1 MNINY
6 ISLGSYRFKI
16 VFLLILQN
24 KGIIANNRKLRKI
37 NSSFSGKE
45 VILEEVL
52 KVSNLRKRFGKVEII
67 KDISFRIMEGEIF
80 GFLGPNGSGKT
91 TTIKM
96 LVDLIGMDSG
106 SITVMG
112 KDIKKD
118 REAAL
123 AYIGAV
129 VESPELYSYLSGYEN
144 LMQIARI
151 RNISRDRIDSTVELV
166 GLTGR
171 IKDKMKKYSLG
182 MKQRLGLA
190 AALLS
195 DPKLLILD
203 EPTNGLDPNG
213 IIELRSIL
221 KKLALDK
228 GMAVFVSSHI
238 LGEIQQLCDTVAFI
252 EDGIITSIESMSMVH
267 DTLVYVIETEKKET
281 TQAILLNTQ
290 GITSVR
296 EGDKGYIFELSDRK
310 PSLVLKDIINEG
322 VEVDSFSKHSK
333 ELEERYMELIK
344 GGIR

>member
-1 MNINY
+1 
-6 ISLGSYRFKI
+6 
-16 VFLLILQN
+16 
-24 KGIIANNRKLRKI
+24 
-37 NSSFSGKE
+37 
-45 VILEEVL
+45 LEDVL
-52 KVSNLRKRFGKVEII
+52 KVSNLKKRFGKVEII
-67 KDISFRIMEGEIF
+67 KDISFQVKEGEIF

-96 LVDLIGMDSG
+96 LVDLIAMDSG
-106 SITVMG
+106 SISIMG
-112 KDIKKD
+112 KDIKQD

-123 AYIGAV
+123 EYIGAV

-151 RNISRDRIDSTVELV
+151 RKISKERINSIVELV

-221 KKLALDK
+221 KKLALEK

-252 EDGIITSIESMSMVH
+252 EDGVITTIESMSMVH
-267 DTLVYVIETEKKET
+267 DTLVYVIETDKKDESFV
-281 TQAILLNTQ
+281 ILQNTQ

-296 EGDKGYIFELSDRK
+296 EGDKGYIFELSERK
-310 PSLVLKDIINEG
+310 PSLVLKDIINAG

>member
-1 MNINY
+1 M
-6 ISLGSYRFKI
+6 
-16 VFLLILQN
+16 
-24 KGIIANNRKLRKI
+24 
-37 NSSFSGKE
+37 
-45 VILEEVL
+45 EEVL

-67 KDISFRIMEGEIF
+67 KDISFQVREGEIF

-96 LVDLIGMDSG
+96 LVDLIAMDSG
-106 SITVMG
+106 SISVMG
-112 KDIKKD
+112 KDIKEN

-123 AYIGAV
+123 LNIGAV

-151 RNISRDRIDSTVELV
+151 RNISKERINAVVELV

-221 KKLALDK
+221 KKLALEK

-267 DTLVYVIETEKKET
+267 DTLVYVVETDKKDET
-281 TQAILLNTQ
+281 RNVLENIA

-296 EGDKGYIFELSDRK
+296 EGEKGYIFELSDRK
-310 PSLVLKDIINEG
+310 PSMVLKDIINSG

>member
-1 MNINY
+1 M
-6 ISLGSYRFKI
+6 
-16 VFLLILQN
+16 
-24 KGIIANNRKLRKI
+24 
-37 NSSFSGKE
+37 E
-45 VILEEVL
+45 DVL
-52 KVSNLRKRFGKVEII
+52 KVSNLKKRFGKVEII
-67 KDISFRIMEGEIF
+67 KDISFQVKEGEIF

-96 LVDLIGMDSG
+96 LVDLIAMDSG
-106 SITVMG
+106 SISIMG
-112 KDIKKD
+112 KDIKQD

-123 AYIGAV
+123 EYIGAV

-151 RNISRDRIDSTVELV
+151 RKISKERINSIVELV

-221 KKLALDK
+221 KKLALEK

-252 EDGIITSIESMSMVH
+252 EDGVITTIESMSMVH
-267 DTLVYVIETEKKET
+267 DTLVYVIETDKKDESFV
-281 TQAILLNTQ
+281 ILQNTQ

-296 EGDKGYIFELSDRK
+296 EGDKGYIFELSERK
-310 PSLVLKDIINEG
+310 PSLVLKDIINAG

>member
-1 MNINY
+1 
-6 ISLGSYRFKI
+6 
-16 VFLLILQN
+16 
-24 KGIIANNRKLRKI
+24 
-37 NSSFSGKE
+37 
-45 VILEEVL
+45 LEEVL

-67 KDISFRIMEGEIF
+67 KDISFQVREGEIF

-96 LVDLIGMDSG
+96 LVDLIAMDSG
-106 SITVMG
+106 SISVMG
-112 KDIKKD
+112 KDIKEN

-123 AYIGAV
+123 LNIGAV

-151 RNISRDRIDSTVELV
+151 RNISKERINAVVELV

-221 KKLALDK
+221 KKLALEK

-267 DTLVYVIETEKKET
+267 DTLVYVVETDKKDET
-281 TQAILLNTQ
+281 RNVLENIP

-296 EGDKGYIFELSDRK
+296 EGEKGYIFELSDRK
-310 PSLVLKDIINEG
+310 PSMVLKDIINSG

>member
-1 MNINY
+1 
-6 ISLGSYRFKI
+6 
-16 VFLLILQN
+16 
-24 KGIIANNRKLRKI
+24 
-37 NSSFSGKE
+37 
-45 VILEEVL
+45 LEEVL
-52 KVSNLRKRFGKVEII
+52 KVSHLKKRFGKVEII
-67 KDISFRIMEGEIF
+67 KDISFQINEGEIF

-96 LVDLIGMDSG
+96 LVDLISMDSG
-106 SITVMG
+106 SISVMG
-112 KDIKKD
+112 KDIKEN

-123 AYIGAV
+123 HHIGAV

-151 RNISRDRIDSTVELV
+151 RNISKERINAIVELV

-221 KKLALDK
+221 KKLALEK

-267 DTLVYVIETEKKET
+267 DTLVYVVETDKKDET
-281 TQAILLNTQ
+281 QVILQNIQ
-290 GITSVR
+290 GISSIR
-296 EGDKGYIFELSDRK
+296 AGEKGYIFELSDRK
-310 PSLVLKDIINEG
+310 PSQVLKDIINAG

>member
-1 MNINY
+1 M
-6 ISLGSYRFKI
+6 KD
-16 VFLLILQN
+16 
-24 KGIIANNRKLRKI
+24 
-37 NSSFSGKE
+37 
-45 VILEEVL
+45 VL
-52 KVSNLRKRFGKVEII
+52 KVSNLKKSFGKNEII
-67 KDISFRIMEGEIF
+67 KNISFQIKEGEIF

-106 SITVMG
+106 NISIMG
-112 KDIKKD
+112 KDIKGD

-123 AYIGAV
+123 SHIGAV

-151 RNISRDRIDSTVELV
+151 RNISKNRINEIVELV

-213 IIELRSIL
+213 MIELRKIL
-221 KKLALDK
+221 KELAAKK

-252 EDGIITSIESMSMVH
+252 EDGIITSIESMTMVH
-267 DTLVYVIETEKKET
+267 NTLVYIIETDKKDET
-281 TQAILLNTQ
+281 HVILQNIN
-290 GITSVR
+290 GINSVR
-296 EGDKGYIFELSDRK
+296 EGEKGYIFELSERK
-310 PSLVLKDIINEG
+310 PSLILKEIINAGIE
-322 VEVDSFSKHSK
+322 VESFSKHSK
-333 ELEERYMELIK
+333 ELEERYLELIK